1 MRRDGEGENT
11 LKRFLIYDSR
21 ISSRFKSHT
30 KKKLQREREGRNKT
44 NNFPHETYTR
54 FSLSPS
60 YAPHSLQN
68 E

>member
-54 FSLSPS
+54 FSLSL
-60 YAPHSLQN
+60 SLLRSSLTS

>member
-30 KKKLQREREGRNKT
+30 KKKLQRERRKKQDKQLPT
-44 NNFPHETYTR
+44 
-54 FSLSPS
+54 
-60 YAPHSLQN
+60 
-68 E
+68 